1 MEEDNSMKNAYW
13 LFGARQSVLAGQAN
27 TGGRYDLV
35 EGWFFPGAQTP
46 PHRHG
51 ADSGQVYVLD
61 GAFAVWAGGRTA
73 TPGRA
78 ISTGERHRAGRLDE
92 SGFSWPPNRP
102 YLRKRSIPG
111 SAGWE
116 TGGDIDG

>member
-1 MEEDNSMKNAYW
+1 MKGASW
-13 LFGARQSVLAGQAN
+13 LFGARLSVLAGQAN

-51 ADSGQVYVLD
+51 AYSEQVYVLD
-61 GAFAVWAGGRTA
+61 GAFTVWAGGRTA

-78 ISTGERHRAGRLDE
+78 VSTGEWHRAGQLDE
-92 SGFSWPPNRP
+92 SGFSWPPNRS
-102 YLRKRSIPG
+102 YLRERSIPG